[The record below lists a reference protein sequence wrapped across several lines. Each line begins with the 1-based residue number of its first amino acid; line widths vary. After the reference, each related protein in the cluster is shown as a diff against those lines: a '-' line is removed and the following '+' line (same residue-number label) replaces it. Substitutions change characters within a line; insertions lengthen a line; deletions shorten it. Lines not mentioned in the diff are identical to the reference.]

1 LAQPMR
7 PILRPV
13 MPELHSLRGL
23 ACLAVL
29 FFHGF
34 WCYLP
39 RGPLHAL
46 TAGGHYGVNLFFVLS
61 GFLITG
67 ILLDSK
73 QRQDY
78 FVRFYKR
85 RVLRIL
91 PAYYMMI
98 ALLAMYGLSPR
109 FLGLSLLHVAN
120 MAPAFGVALA
130 YGPFWS
136 LAVEEQFYFLWPLIV
151 RRSSTRLL
159 VVVLFGIIVNN
170 LRLAFMAN
178 PEPWIEFRLWYSSHG
193 LALGALLAIFLR
205 SSMNS
210 RRNVVG
216 LAAAAAM
223 TGIGLIALQSA
234 VWQTLGWELVFSA
247 VLLSALLLG
256 ASRFEAWTRPR
267 LLLFIGEI
275 SYGLYLVHVFVF
287 SLYRRVVFVPN
298 DTVHVLVQFFV
309 CSAVSIL
316 LATASRFTV
325 ESWFLGLKDKPL
337 SIPRKQVISEE
348 LATAR

>member
-1 LAQPMR
+1 
-7 PILRPV
+7 
-13 MPELHSLRGL
+13 
-23 ACLAVL
+23 
-29 FFHGF
+29 
-34 WCYLP
+34 
-39 RGPLHAL
+39 
-46 TAGGHYGVNLFFVLS
+46 
-61 GFLITG
+61 
-67 ILLDSK
+67 
-73 QRQDY
+73 
-78 FVRFYKR
+78 VRFYKR

>member
-1 LAQPMR
+1 MR

-98 ALLAMYGLSPR
+98 ALLAMYGLSAR

-223 TGIGLIALQSA
+223 TGIGLIAVRSA
-234 VWQTLGWELVFSA
+234 VWQILGWELVFSA

-256 ASRFEAWTRPR
+256 ASRFDAWTRPR

-287 SLYRRVVFVPN
+287 ALYRRVIVVPN

-337 SIPRKQVISEE
+337 NIPGKQVISEE
-348 LATAR
+348 LAAAR

>member
-1 LAQPMR
+1 MR

-39 RGPLHAL
+39 RGPLHTL

-91 PAYYMMI
+91 PANYMMI
-98 ALLAMYGLSPR
+98 GLLAMYGLSPR

-170 LRLAFMAN
+170 LRLAFIAN

-223 TGIGLIALQSA
+223 TGIGLIAVRSA

-287 SLYRRVVFVPN
+287 SLYRRVVFVPS

-348 LATAR
+348 LAAAR